1 MAANGEILKTLKDKI
16 ALALD
21 DTRLRK
27 ADRVILEI
35 QQLFIIYLQNDH
47 EKIEKIY
54 PFVMAQQA
62 STKEKRDSGIHYTRL
77 AVGTAI
83 TSVVVMLLN
92 WVYYYFQVMP
102 GLEIVA
108 KATK

>member
-1 MAANGEILKTLKDKI
+1 
-16 ALALD
+16 
-21 DTRLRK
+21 
-27 ADRVILEI
+27 
-35 QQLFIIYLQNDH
+35 
-47 EKIEKIY
+47 
-54 PFVMAQQA
+54 MAQQA

-102 GLEIVA
+102 ALEMVA